1 MDTDSFISTLA
12 AEGPPKPMLAL
23 PAQMALWLAGTILW
37 LAVFALHGGLR
48 PDLAHKLNEI
58 YYPPELMLLFGLG
71 VTSAIAALCLSRPD
85 SYQIRWIRFAPFLF
99 LVLWALTAVLN
110 MDPMKSSS
118 FGLALNDAH
127 FDCIGCILAFAV
139 PPGLAMFL
147 MVRHGAPVNSLWAG
161 GMAAG
166 SVAAFAYL
174 GMRVVEQN
182 DNPFHLLIWHALP
195 VLVLC
200 AAGML
205 AGKIFL
211 RWK

>member
-12 AEGPPKPMLAL
+12 AEGPRKTMLAM
-23 PAQMALWLAGTILW
+23 PAQMAFWLAGTILW
-37 LAVFALHGGLR
+37 LAVFALHSGLR
-48 PDLAHKLNEI
+48 PDLAHKLDEI
-58 YYPPELMLLFGLG
+58 YYRPELMLLFGLG
-71 VTSAIAALCLSRPD
+71 VTSAIVALCLSRPD
-85 SYQIRWIRFAPFLF
+85 GYQIWWIRFAPFLF
-99 LVLWALTAVLN
+99 LVLWAVTAALN
-110 MDPMKSSS
+110 MDPMKSSA

-127 FDCIGCILAFAV
+127 FDCIGCILAFSV

-147 MVRHGAPVNSLWAG
+147 MVRHGASVNSLWAG

-174 GMRVVEQN
+174 GMRLVEQN
-182 DNPFHLLIWHALP
+182 DNPFHLLIWHVLP